1 MSHKKS
7 NVVPQAVMSLLLSRQ
22 VMTLSI
28 PVLLLSCAPSRQEQ
42 AESLYAEAVEA
53 FSNKKM
59 GEAKVLL
66 DSVKNYYS
74 DIPTACR
81 EARDLGRLVVR
92 YEGERTLAFLD
103 SSLAACEQR
112 LQEQMSSMAVD
123 DANAPMPVYVAKVQQ
138 TWRAYGRCY
147 LKAKTDANGHFS
159 ITSNYVGEKPIHHD
173 HFEIKCGEQ
182 FVSMRQVDDGAF
194 RNTFSNEEYVWETL
208 RYEGHEAADVA
219 KFISLYEGQRIVVE
233 YLGPKAHYIA
243 SMTEADKKAIC
254 QVWELSRSLR
264 ESRKI
269 RSLIRSVRLEM
280 THTAH

>member
-1 MSHKKS
+1 MSHPKS
-7 NVVPQAVMSLLLSRQ
+7 NVLSTVMSPMLSRQ
-22 VMTLSI
+22 VMALSI
-28 PVLLLSCAPSRQEQ
+28 PLLLLSCAPSRQEL

-59 GEAKVLL
+59 GEAKILL
-66 DSVKNYYS
+66 DSVKNFYA
-74 DIPTACR
+74 DIPTVCR
-81 EARDLGRLVVR
+81 EARDLGRLVIR
-92 YEGERTLAFLD
+92 YESERTLAFLD

-112 LQEQMSSMAVD
+112 QQELLAPMAID
-123 DANAPMPVYVAKVQQ
+123 DAGAATPVYVAKVQQ
-138 TWRAYGRCY
+138 TWRAYDRCY

-173 HFEIKCGEQ
+173 HFEIKSGEQ
-182 FVSMRQVDDGAF
+182 FVSMRHVDDGAF
-194 RNTFSNEEYVWETL
+194 RNTFSNDEYVWETV

-219 KFISLYEGQRIVVE
+219 KFISLYEGQRITVE
-233 YLGPKAHYIA
+233 YLGPKAHYVA
-243 SMTEADKKAIC
+243 SMTEADKRAIC

-269 RSLIRSVRLEM
+269 RSMIRSVRLEM